1 LEKLFYATRFYATLG
16 LAGGMTGIVVRPV
29 RGFEPRV
36 LEPRDAGGRDM
47 KLSGKVAVITGAA
60 RGIGRA
66 CAERFLND
74 GVRVV
79 ISDIDGDGLARTTA
93 ELARPGELRAI
104 PADVTKRADIDR
116 LVAAAATDF
125 GRLDIMVNN
134 AGVARNQD
142 LLEISE
148 KEFDDVIAV
157 NLKGAFFGVQAA
169 AKQMIAQGGGG
180 VIINMSSVNALLA
193 IPSLATYAISKGGM
207 KQLTSVAAVAL
218 APHRI
223 RVVAVGP
230 GTILTEMV
238 ATAIFSSDD
247 ARRSVLSR
255 TPAGRCGE
263 PSEVASVVA
272 FLASDDASYIT
283 GQTIYPDG
291 GRLILNYTVPVGEE

>member
-1 LEKLFYATRFYATLG
+1 
-16 LAGGMTGIVVRPV
+16 
-29 RGFEPRV
+29 
-36 LEPRDAGGRDM
+36 M
-47 KLSGKVAVITGAA
+47 KFSGKVVVITGAA

-66 CAERFLND
+66 CAERFLAD
-74 GVRVV
+74 GANVV
-79 ISDIDGDGLARTTA
+79 MSDIDGGTLNKTA
-93 ELARPGELRAI
+93 GELGRPDQLRAVE
-104 PADVTKRADIDR
+104 ADVSKRADVDR
-116 LVAAAATDF
+116 LVGAAVKEF
-125 GRLDIMVNN
+125 GRLDVMVNN
-134 AGVARNQD
+134 AGVARNRD
-142 LLEISE
+142 FLEITE
-148 KEFDDVIAV
+148 AEFDDVMGI

-169 AKQMIAQGGGG
+169 ARQMIAQGGGG
-180 VIINMSSVNALLA
+180 VVVNMSSVNALLA
-193 IPSLATYAISKGGM
+193 IPSLATYAMSKGAM

-238 ATAIFSSDD
+238 ATAIFSSEE

-291 GRLILNYTVPVGEE
+291 GRLILNYTVPVNERT

>member
-1 LEKLFYATRFYATLG
+1 
-16 LAGGMTGIVVRPV
+16 
-29 RGFEPRV
+29 
-36 LEPRDAGGRDM
+36 M
-47 KLSGKVAVITGAA
+47 KLSGKVAIITGAA

-74 GVRVV
+74 GVKVVICDVDTDALERTVTELGAPKELHAVHCDVARRADVDRVV
-79 ISDIDGDGLARTTA
+79 ATA
-93 ELARPGELRAI
+93 VRE
-104 PADVTKRADIDR
+104 
-116 LVAAAATDF
+116 F

-134 AGVARNQD
+134 AGVARSQD
-142 LLEISE
+142 ILDISE
-148 KEFDDVIAV
+148 KDFDDVIGV

-169 AKQMIAQGGGG
+169 ARQMIAQGGGG

-193 IPSLATYAISKGGM
+193 IPTLATYAISKGGM

-218 APHRI
+218 APHNI

-230 GTILTEMV
+230 GTILTDMV
-238 ATAIFSSDD
+238 ASSIYTSED
-247 ARRSVLSR
+247 ARKTVMSR
-255 TPAGRCGE
+255 TPIGRGGE

-291 GRLILNYTVPVGEE
+291 GRLILNYTVPVKDK

>member
-1 LEKLFYATRFYATLG
+1 
-16 LAGGMTGIVVRPV
+16 
-29 RGFEPRV
+29 
-36 LEPRDAGGRDM
+36 M
-47 KLSGKVAVITGAA
+47 KLSGKVAAITGAA
-60 RGIGRA
+60 RGIGKA
-66 CAERFLND
+66 CAKRMLDD
-74 GVRVV
+74 GVKVV
-79 ISDIDGDGLARTTA
+79 ISDVDAEGLAATAA
-93 ELARPGELRAI
+93 ELGRPDSLRTVVGNVA
-104 PADVTKRADIDR
+104 KRADVDQ
-116 LVAAAATDF
+116 LVAIAAKEF

-142 LLEISE
+142 ILDISE
-148 KEFDDVIAV
+148 QDFDDVIAI

-193 IPSLATYAISKGGM
+193 IPTLATYAISKGGM

-218 APHRI
+218 APHNI

-230 GTILTEMV
+230 GTILTDMV
-238 ATAIFSSDD
+238 ASSIYTSED
-247 ARRSVLSR
+247 ARKTVMSR
-255 TPAGRCGE
+255 TPAGRGGE

-291 GRLILNYTVPVGEE
+291 GRLILNYTVPVK

>member
-1 LEKLFYATRFYATLG
+1 
-16 LAGGMTGIVVRPV
+16 
-29 RGFEPRV
+29 
-36 LEPRDAGGRDM
+36 M

-60 RGIGRA
+60 RGIGKA
-66 CAERFLND
+66 CARRFLDD
-74 GVRVV
+74 GVKVV
-79 ISDIDGDGLARTTA
+79 ISDVDGDGLDKTA
-93 ELARPGELRAI
+93 TELGRPEDLRAVRCHVARR
-104 PADVTKRADIDR
+104 ADVDR
-116 LVAAAATDF
+116 VVATAVREF

-148 KEFDDVIAV
+148 KDFDDVIAI

-193 IPSLATYAISKGGM
+193 IPTLATYAISKGGM

-218 APHRI
+218 APNNI

-230 GTILTEMV
+230 GTILTDMV
-238 ATAIFSSDD
+238 ASAIFNSED

-255 TPAGRCGE
+255 TPIGRGGE
-263 PSEVASVVA
+263 PGEVASVVA

-291 GRLILNYTVPVGEE
+291 GRLILNYTVPVKEQK

>member
-1 LEKLFYATRFYATLG
+1 
-16 LAGGMTGIVVRPV
+16 
-29 RGFEPRV
+29 
-36 LEPRDAGGRDM
+36 M
-47 KLSGKVAVITGAA
+47 KLAGKVAAITGAA

-74 GVRVV
+74 GVKVV
-79 ISDIDGDGLARTTA
+79 ISDVDGEALAKTA
-93 ELARPGELRAI
+93 SELGRPDDLRAV
-104 PADVTKRADIDR
+104 ACDVAKRADVDR
-116 LVAAAATDF
+116 IVATAAKEF

-134 AGVARNQD
+134 AGVARNQN
-142 LLEISE
+142 LLDISE
-148 KEFDDVIAV
+148 KDFDDVIAI

-169 AKQMIAQGGGG
+169 ARQMIAQGGGG

-218 APHRI
+218 APHNI

-230 GTILTEMV
+230 GTILTDMV

-247 ARRSVLSR
+247 ARRGVMSR
-255 TPAGRCGE
+255 TPIGRGGE

-272 FLASDDASYIT
+272 FLASEDASYIT

-291 GRLILNYTVPVGEE
+291 GRLVLNYTVPVK

>member
-1 LEKLFYATRFYATLG
+1 
-16 LAGGMTGIVVRPV
+16 MNI
-29 RGFEPRV
+29 
-36 LEPRDAGGRDM
+36 
-47 KLSGKVAVITGAA
+47 SGKVAVITGAA
-60 RGIGRA
+60 RGIGKA

-74 GVRVV
+74 GLKVV
-79 ISDIDGDGLARTTA
+79 LSDVDADGLAKTAA
-93 ELARPGELRAI
+93 ELGRPDHLRAV
-104 PADVTKRADIDR
+104 PGDVAKRADVDQ
-116 LVAAAATDF
+116 LVATAAKEF

-142 LLEISE
+142 LLDISE
-148 KEFDDVIAV
+148 QDFDDVIAI

-193 IPSLATYAISKGGM
+193 IPTLATYAISKGGM

-218 APHRI
+218 APHNI

-230 GTILTEMV
+230 GTILTDMV
-238 ATAIFSSDD
+238 ATAIFNSED
-247 ARRSVLSR
+247 ARKGVMSR
-255 TPAGRCGE
+255 TPIGRGGE

-291 GRLILNYTVPVGEE
+291 GRLILNYTVPVKEK

>member
-1 LEKLFYATRFYATLG
+1 
-16 LAGGMTGIVVRPV
+16 
-29 RGFEPRV
+29 
-36 LEPRDAGGRDM
+36 M
-47 KLSGKVAVITGAA
+47 KLSGKVAAITGAA
-60 RGIGRA
+60 RGIGKA
-66 CAERFLND
+66 CTKRFLDD
-74 GVRVV
+74 GVKVV
-79 ISDIDGDGLARTTA
+79 VSDVDADGLAATAA
-93 ELARPGELRAI
+93 ELGRPDALRTVVGNVARR
-104 PADVTKRADIDR
+104 ADVDQ
-116 LVAAAATDF
+116 LVVTAANEF

-142 LLEISE
+142 ILEISE
-148 KEFDDVIAV
+148 QDFDDVIAI

-193 IPSLATYAISKGGM
+193 IPTLATYAISKGGM

-218 APHRI
+218 APHNI

-230 GTILTEMV
+230 GTILTDMV
-238 ATAIFSSDD
+238 ASAIYTSED
-247 ARRSVLSR
+247 ARKTVLSR
-255 TPAGRCGE
+255 TPAGRGGE

-291 GRLILNYTVPVGEE
+291 GRLILNYTVPVKEK

>member
-1 LEKLFYATRFYATLG
+1 
-16 LAGGMTGIVVRPV
+16 
-29 RGFEPRV
+29 
-36 LEPRDAGGRDM
+36 M
-47 KLSGKVAVITGAA
+47 KLSGKVAAITGAA
-60 RGIGRA
+60 RGIGKA
-66 CAERFLND
+66 CAKRFLDD
-74 GVRVV
+74 GVKVV
-79 ISDIDGDGLARTTA
+79 ISDVDAEGLAATAA
-93 ELARPGELRAI
+93 ELGRPDALRTVPGNVA
-104 PADVTKRADIDR
+104 KRADVDQ
-116 LVAAAATDF
+116 LVATAAKEF

-142 LLEISE
+142 ILEISE
-148 KEFDDVIAV
+148 QDFDDVIAI

-193 IPSLATYAISKGGM
+193 IPTLATYAISKGGM

-218 APHRI
+218 APHNI

-230 GTILTEMV
+230 GTILTDMV
-238 ATAIFSSDD
+238 ASAIYTSED
-247 ARRSVLSR
+247 ARRGVLSR
-255 TPAGRCGE
+255 TPIGRGGE

-291 GRLILNYTVPVGEE
+291 GRLILNYTVPVKEKT